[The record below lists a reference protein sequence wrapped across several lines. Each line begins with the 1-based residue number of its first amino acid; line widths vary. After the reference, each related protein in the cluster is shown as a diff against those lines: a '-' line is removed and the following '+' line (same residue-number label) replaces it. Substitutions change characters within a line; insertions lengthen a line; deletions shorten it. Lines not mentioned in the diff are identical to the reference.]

1 MEQKQED
8 LNWNGRSLFQA
19 NINFNYFRKDD
30 ESKWLSNKIF
40 PLRRASCIVHF
51 LLEILPK
58 HFFPDATYKKSY
70 NPVKCVLT
78 PKYLIKC

>member
-1 MEQKQED
+1 MEHKQED
-8 LNWNGRSLFQA
+8 LNWTGRSLVQA
-19 NINFNYFRKDD
+19 N